1 MNRPVLSTTS
11 PDTAYHRTP
20 DCRRLR
26 MGQDLWDTDCPD
38 DYCSH
43 RHSARPVQEKT
54 LAEALGLNQRA
65 CTECFPGSQAALATA
80 SCEEDFGHQPIDEY
94 AGTEFEG
101 KTSRIVCR
109 RCIHWFPRQG
119 RKGVQ
124 LGQYVEW
131 PCTSAIIYGLV
142 LRTEEEVA

>member
-1 MNRPVLSTTS
+1 MNRPVLSTATRR
-11 PDTAYHRTP
+11 TAYHRNR
-20 DCRRLR
+20 DCRRLN
-26 MGQDLWDTDCPD
+26 MGRDLWDTDCP
-38 DYCSH
+38 YEYGCSH
-43 RHSARPVQEKT
+43 RHSAGPMTEKT

-94 AGTEFEG
+94 EGTEYAANG
-101 KTSRIVCR
+101 VSRIVCR
-109 RCIHWFPRQG
+109 RCIQWFRAVD
-119 RKGVQ
+119 GVQ
-124 LGQYVEW
+124 FGIHVAW

>member
-11 PDTAYHRTP
+11 PGTAYHRTP

-26 MGQDLWDTDCPD
+26 MGQDLWDTDCAD
-38 DYCSH
+38 DYCCH

-65 CTECFPGSQAALATA
+65 CAECFPGSEAALATA
-80 SCEEDFGHQPIDEY
+80 SCEEDFGHVPFEY
-94 AGTEFEG
+94 DGAVIC
-101 KTSRIVCR
+101 SRCYIPR
-109 RCIHWFPRQG
+109 RKRREP
-119 RKGVQ
+119 VA
-124 LGQYVEW
+124 W